1 MASYVFN
8 EYLSL
13 DYTDRPYGYA
23 FNEYLSLDYTDRPYG
38 YAFNEYLPVDYSIP
52 PNNAVEA
59 ICRSSSDA
67 VPSQESSYG
76 DVLSTSSV
84 PSEMTAVTDAGY
96 ASNKYPSLHY
106 GDHPHDHMKA
116 VSNTLSHAILSPYSG
131 TMPTFSIPLGQTE
144 TTAES
149 HSGYAFNEY
158 LPLDYSSYPGNTL
171 EAICNSSSSAV
182 PSLCD
187 ALSMSP
193 MPSDQNE
200 TAAVTDSGYVFNKY
214 HSHNS
219 MEATSPYLDLWHVFP

>member
-1 MASYVFN
+1 MLCSPSFSSSTALRTVGSFEVVAVQDQEESSYVFN
-8 EYLSL
+8 EY
-13 DYTDRPYGYA
+13 R
-23 FNEYLSLDYTDRPYG
+23 
-38 YAFNEYLPVDYSIP
+38 
-52 PNNAVEA
+52 
-59 ICRSSSDA
+59 
-67 VPSQESSYG
+67 
-76 DVLSTSSV
+76 
-84 PSEMTAVTDAGY
+84 GY

-106 GDHPHDHMKA
+106 GDHPHDHRKA